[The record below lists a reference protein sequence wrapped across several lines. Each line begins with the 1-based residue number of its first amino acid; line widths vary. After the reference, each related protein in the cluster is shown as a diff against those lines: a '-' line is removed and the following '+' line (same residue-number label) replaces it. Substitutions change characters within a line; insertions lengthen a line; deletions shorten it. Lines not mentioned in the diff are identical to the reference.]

1 MKEVKIETDKT
12 TNHCESY
19 EILLLAAILVVFGI
33 SFILL
38 AMRSPKVDGPIIVYA
53 SSKDDIS
60 SSVVSSQTNS
70 GMHLSSSELSYLLSS
85 MQSDT
90 QSTIETN
97 GIINIDTATADQLQ
111 TLNGIG
117 PVKAQAIIDY
127 RNQTH
132 FSSIEQLMEV
142 KGIGQKTFD
151 KIKDR
156 ITVG

>member
-60 SSVVSSQTNS
+60 SSVLSSQNK
-70 GMHLSSSELSYLLSS
+70 SS
-85 MQSDT
+85 MQ
-90 QSTIETN
+90 
-97 GIINIDTATADQLQ
+97 L
-111 TLNGIG
+111 
-117 PVKAQAIIDY
+117 
-127 RNQTH
+127 
-132 FSSIEQLMEV
+132 SS
-142 KGIGQKTFD
+142 
-151 KIKDR
+151 
-156 ITVG
+156 